1 MCLCSSYSGKM
12 TSTFLGI
19 CIILTA
25 PSIVDLFLLPQDSI
39 IDITYGQTEH
49 FLFVDMVVSH
59 CTKSINWIT
68 VEL

>member
-49 FLFVDMVVSH
+49 FHL
-59 CTKSINWIT
+59 WIWLLVT
-68 VEL
+68 VPSQ